1 MGNPGSGF
9 LDSTGQVQAFC
20 QNSST
25 FVLNSGLLYSGNDK
39 VSVAPGVPFMLFEAS
54 EHVEAIDSIFAVDE
68 TEEKMVWNNEAFQD
82 GTARFC
88 ADPAGA
94 LYAVFLGPL
103 PENCTLTELS
113 VRNRK
118 LA

>member
-1 MGNPGSGF
+1 M
-9 LDSTGQVQAFC
+9 
-20 QNSST
+20 
-25 FVLNSGLLYSGNDK
+25 LYSGSEK

-54 EHVEAIDSIFAVDE
+54 EYVEAIDSIFAVDE

-88 ADPAGA
+88 ADPSGA

-103 PENCTLTELS
+103 PGNCTLTELS
-113 VRNRK
+113 VKNRK
-118 LA
+118 LAKMTMLP